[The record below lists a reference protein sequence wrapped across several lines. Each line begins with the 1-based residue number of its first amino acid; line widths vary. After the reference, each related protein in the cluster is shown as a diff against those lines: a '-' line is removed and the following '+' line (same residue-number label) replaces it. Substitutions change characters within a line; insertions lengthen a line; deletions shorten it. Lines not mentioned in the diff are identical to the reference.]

1 MHSFYEICSYLPV
14 EYQGFFSFLSFF
26 TQISDRLNRM
36 NQAAQY
42 FLMQIIENG
51 SQVGMVHFNQQ
62 ANIKSQLIQIN
73 SDAERSQLLEA
84 LPTVANGGTS
94 ICSGIRAAFEVK
106 IYCKCILFF
115 VLLLGH

>member
-1 MHSFYEICSYLPV
+1 
-14 EYQGFFSFLSFF
+14 
-26 TQISDRLNRM
+26 M

-51 SQVGMVHFNQQ
+51 SQVGMVHFNHQ

-73 SDAERSQLLEA
+73 SDAERNQLLEA
-84 LPTVANGGTS
+84 LPTVASGGTS

-106 IYCKCILFF
+106 IDCKCIFFF